1 MENDLSL
8 ELTKPQ
14 MNFLVEVYAFLLDN
28 LFVFTGQPFCFCST
42 NHCTRDNPIF
52 DRFLLAPLRGC
63 AWVSFGLE

>member
-28 LFVFTGQPFCFCST
+28 LFVFVLPT
-42 NHCTRDNPIF
+42 I
-52 DRFLLAPLRGC
+52 APETILSLTDFYLRRCVVAPG
-63 AWVSFGLE
+63 